1 MFARDIYHNTVKV
14 DLKKSGWNITHDPLI
29 LELSSGRLEIDL
41 GAERLIA
48 AQRDKVEIAVE
59 VKSFLAPS
67 LTSEFHTAL
76 GQFLNYRVALK
87 VKEPNR
93 DLFLAVPAKAYQ
105 NFFLGELARLSITE
119 YNVKLLV
126 FDPQQEVI
134 IQWKTSPVSPMGSTT
149 ACHP

>member
-1 MFARDIYHNTVKV
+1 MAAKDVYHHTVIAA
-14 DLKKSGWNITHDPLI
+14 LKHDGWTITHDPLI

-48 AQRDKVEIAVE
+48 AQRHEEQIAVE

-67 LTSEFHTAL
+67 TTSEFHVAL

-87 VKEPNR
+87 AKEPNR
-93 DLFLAVPAKAYQ
+93 VLFLAVPLKVHQ
-105 NFFLGELARLSITE
+105 NFFSGELAQLSVKE

-126 FDPQQEVI
+126 FDPTKEAIVL
-134 IQWKTSPVSPMGSTT
+134 WKN
-149 ACHP
+149 